1 MNANPQFLGTI
12 TSEAD
17 LIRYATSLVPTLK
30 GRAKEVDELGR
41 LPQQTIAEL
50 IEGGMFALTTPRRY
64 GGHQTSVR
72 TFLEVVSELGRG
84 DASTA
89 WVVALL
95 NVTTWAAAA
104 LFDEKTHDELFNG
117 PEPARVAGVLSPRK
131 ASVKK
136 VEGGYLIEEG
146 LWGFNSGIY
155 HANWDMLG
163 IPIVDENGKVADQG
177 IALVPASDLRTL
189 DDWNV
194 MALRG
199 TGSSTVSATNV
210 FVPESRVAS
219 MSAAIEGKY
228 RSTHLADEPLYRVA
242 CMPMLAIILAFPALG
257 IARAALDTFL
267 ELLPRRGI
275 QYTWYTRQAEA
286 AVTHLQVGE
295 ASAKLDAARAIIE
308 RHADAMDRYAAAGEY
323 MPYMERAKVRRDVG
337 LAEKLVWEGVDAL
350 ATASGGSLA
359 SLGNPF
365 ARVWHDARVAS
376 LHGIV
381 VPTTNFEMYGRL
393 ACGQPADTPLI

>member
-1 MNANPQFLGTI
+1 MNANPQFFGTT
-12 TSEAD
+12 TSESD
-17 LIRYATSLVPTLK
+17 LIRYATSLVPSLK
-30 GRAKEVDELGR
+30 SRTAEVDQLGR
-41 LPQQTIAEL
+41 LPQATIDEL
-50 IEGGMFALTTPRRY
+50 SDGGLFALTTPRRY
-64 GGHQTSVR
+64 GGQQTSVR

-89 WVVALL
+89 WVAALL

-104 LFDEKTHDELFNG
+104 LFDEKTADDVFG
-117 PEPARVAGVLSPRK
+117 GAKPARVAGVLSPRK
-131 ASVKK
+131 AIVKR
-136 VEGGYLIEEG
+136 VDGGYLIEEG
-146 LWGFNSGIY
+146 MWGFNSGIY

-163 IPIVDENGKVADQG
+163 IPLVDASGKVVDQG
-177 IALVPASDLRTL
+177 IALIPVSDLRIL
-189 DDWNV
+189 NDWNV

-199 TGSSTVSATNV
+199 TGSSSVAVSNL
-210 FVPESRVAS
+210 FVPDSRVAS

-228 RSTHLADEPLYRVA
+228 GASHLADEPLYRVA
-242 CMPMLAIILAFPALG
+242 CMPMLSIILTFPALG
-257 IARAALDTFL
+257 IASAALDTFL

-308 RHADAMDRYAAAGEY
+308 RHADAMDRYAASGEY

-337 LAEKLVWEGVDAL
+337 LAEKLVWEGVDSL

-381 VPTTNFEMYGRL
+381 VPATNFEMYGRL